1 MNEQEFISEIKAK
14 MSHAIA
20 SYKNELS
27 RIRTGRASTGLI
39 DAINVEYYGSVS
51 PIIRLATISVP
62 DSRTIT
68 INPWD
73 AGSLPAIEKAI
84 QKYDPS
90 LNPSNDGKSISI
102 VIPALTQ
109 ERRKEIIKQ
118 VSKLSES
125 IKQEIRNFRRL
136 ANEKIKSSEKSKE
149 ISEDISFKI
158 QKKVQELTDGFI
170 KEVDEI
176 TKRKEKEISEV

>member
-1 MNEQEFISEIKAK
+1 MNESEFINETKIK
-14 MSHAIA
+14 MSHAVS
-20 SYKNELS
+20 SYKSELA

-39 DAINVEYYGSVS
+39 DAISVEYYGSVS
-51 PIIRLATISVP
+51 PIIRLASISVP
-62 DSRTIT
+62 DSRTIM

-73 AGSLPAIEKAI
+73 SGSLPAIEKAI

-125 IKQEIRNFRRL
+125 IKQEVRNFRRL

-158 QKKVQELTDGFI
+158 QKKIQELTDGFI
-170 KEVDEI
+170 KEIDEI
-176 TKRKEKEISEV
+176 TKHKEKEISEV

>member
-1 MNEQEFISEIKAK
+1 MNESEFVNEIKIK
-14 MSHAIA
+14 MSHAIS
-20 SYKNELS
+20 SYKSELS

-39 DAINVEYYGSVS
+39 DAVNVEYYGSVS
-51 PIIRLATISVP
+51 PIIRLASISVP
-62 DSRTIT
+62 DSRTIS

-73 AGSLPAIEKAI
+73 TSSLSAIEKAI

-102 VIPALTQ
+102 IIPALTQ

-118 VSKLSES
+118 ISKLSES
-125 IKQEIRNFRRL
+125 IKQEIRNFRRQ
-136 ANEKIKSSEKSKE
+136 ANEKIKASEKSKE

-158 QKKVQELTDGFI
+158 QKKIQDLTDNFI
-170 KEVDEI
+170 KEIDEI
-176 TKRKEKEISEV
+176 TKNKEKEIMEV

>member
-1 MNEQEFISEIKAK
+1 MNEPAFINETKIK
-14 MSHAIA
+14 MSHAVS
-20 SYKNELS
+20 SYKSELA

-39 DAINVEYYGSVS
+39 DAISVEYYGSVS
-51 PIIRLATISVP
+51 PIIRLASISVP
-62 DSRTIT
+62 DSRTIM

-73 AGSLPAIEKAI
+73 SGSLPAIEKAI

-125 IKQEIRNFRRL
+125 IKQEVRNFRRL

-158 QKKVQELTDGFI
+158 QKKIQELTDGFV
-170 KEVDEI
+170 KEIDEI
-176 TKRKEKEISEV
+176 TKHKEKEISEV

>member
-1 MNEQEFISEIKAK
+1 MEETAFVNETKTK
-14 MSHAIA
+14 MSHAIEA
-20 SYKNELS
+20 YKAELAK
-27 RIRTGRASTGLI
+27 IRTGRASTGLI
-39 DAINVEYYGSVS
+39 EAVSVEYYGSVS
-51 PIIRLATISVP
+51 PIIRLATISIP

-90 LNPSNDGKSISI
+90 LNPSNDGKSINI
-102 VIPALTQ
+102 IIPALTQ
-109 ERRKEIIKQ
+109 ERRKEITKQ
-118 VSKLSES
+118 VGKLSES

-136 ANEKIKSSEKSKE
+136 ANEKIKSFEKSKE
-149 ISEDISFKI
+149 ISEDQSFKI
-158 QKKVQELTDGFI
+158 QKKVQDLTDSFI
-170 KEVDEI
+170 KEIDEI

>member
-1 MNEQEFISEIKAK
+1 MNEAEFVNETKTK
-14 MSHAIA
+14 MSHATS
-20 SYKNELS
+20 SYKSELS

-62 DSRTIT
+62 DSRTIM

-73 AGSLPAIEKAI
+73 ASSLPAIEKAI
-84 QKYDPS
+84 QKYDSS
-90 LNPSNDGKSISI
+90 LNPSNDGKSITI

-118 VSKLSES
+118 ISKLSES
-125 IKQEIRNFRRL
+125 LKQEIRNFRRL

-158 QKKVQELTDGFI
+158 QKKIQELTDSFI
-170 KEVDEI
+170 KEIDEL
-176 TKRKEKEISEV
+176 TKHKEKEIMEV

>member
-1 MNEQEFISEIKAK
+1 MNEQEFISETKAK
-14 MSHAIA
+14 MSHAIS

-73 AGSLPAIEKAI
+73 AGSLAAIEKAI

-118 VSKLSES
+118 ISKLSES

>member
-1 MNEQEFISEIKAK
+1 MNESEFINETKIK
-14 MSHAIA
+14 MSHAVS
-20 SYKNELS
+20 SYKSELA

-39 DAINVEYYGSVS
+39 DAISVEYYGSVS
-51 PIIRLATISVP
+51 PIIRLASISVP
-62 DSRTIT
+62 DSRTIM

-73 AGSLPAIEKAI
+73 SGSLPAIEKAI

-125 IKQEIRNFRRL
+125 IKQEVRNFRRL

-158 QKKVQELTDGFI
+158 QKKIQELTDGFV
-170 KEVDEI
+170 KEIDEI
-176 TKRKEKEISEV
+176 TKHKEKEISEV

>member
-1 MNEQEFISEIKAK
+1 MNEPAFINETKIK
-14 MSHAIA
+14 MSHAVL
-20 SYKNELS
+20 SYKSELA

-39 DAINVEYYGSVS
+39 DAISVEYYGSVS
-51 PIIRLATISVP
+51 PIIRLASISVP

-73 AGSLPAIEKAI
+73 TGSLPAIEKAI

-125 IKQEIRNFRRL
+125 IKQEVRNFRRL

-158 QKKVQELTDGFI
+158 QKKIQELTDGFV
-170 KEVDEI
+170 KEIDEI
-176 TKRKEKEISEV
+176 TKHKEKEISEV

>member
-1 MNEQEFISEIKAK
+1 MNEAEFVNETKTK

-20 SYKNELS
+20 SYKSELS

-51 PIIRLATISVP
+51 PIIRLASISVP
-62 DSRTIT
+62 DSRTIM

-84 QKYDPS
+84 QKYDSS
-90 LNPSNDGKSISI
+90 LNPSSDGKSITI
-102 VIPALTQ
+102 AIPALTQ

-118 VSKLSES
+118 ISKLSES
-125 IKQEIRNFRRL
+125 LKQEIRNFRRL
-136 ANEKIKSSEKSKE
+136 SNEKIKSSEKSKE

-158 QKKVQELTDGFI
+158 QKKIQDLTDSFVKEIDELT
-170 KEVDEI
+170 KH
-176 TKRKEKEISEV
+176 KEKEIMEV

>member
-1 MNEQEFISEIKAK
+1 MNESEFINETKIK
-14 MSHAIA
+14 MSHAVS
-20 SYKNELS
+20 SYKSELA

-39 DAINVEYYGSVS
+39 DAISVEYYGSVS
-51 PIIRLATISVP
+51 PIIRFASISVP
-62 DSRTIT
+62 DSRTIM

-73 AGSLPAIEKAI
+73 SGSLPAIEKAI

-125 IKQEIRNFRRL
+125 IKQEVRNFRRL

-158 QKKVQELTDGFI
+158 QKKIQELTDGFV
-170 KEVDEI
+170 KEIDEI
-176 TKRKEKEISEV
+176 TKHKEKEISEV

>member
-1 MNEQEFISEIKAK
+1 MNESEFINETKIK
-14 MSHAIA
+14 MSHAVS
-20 SYKNELS
+20 SYKSELA

-39 DAINVEYYGSVS
+39 DAISVEYYGSVS
-51 PIIRLATISVP
+51 PIIRLASISVP
-62 DSRTIT
+62 DSRTIM

-73 AGSLPAIEKAI
+73 SSSLPAIEKAI

-125 IKQEIRNFRRL
+125 IKQEVRNFRRL

-158 QKKVQELTDGFI
+158 QKKIQELTDGFI
-170 KEVDEI
+170 KEIDEI
-176 TKRKEKEISEV
+176 TKHKEKEISEV

>member
-1 MNEQEFISEIKAK
+1 MNEPTFINETKVK
-14 MSHAIA
+14 MSHAVS
-20 SYKNELS
+20 SYKNELA

-39 DAINVEYYGSVS
+39 DAINVEYYGAVS
-51 PIIRLATISVP
+51 PIIRLASISVP

-73 AGSLPAIEKAI
+73 AGSLSAIEKAI

-102 VIPALTQ
+102 IIPALTQ

-118 VSKLSES
+118 ISKLSES
-125 IKQEIRNFRRL
+125 IKQEVRNFRRL
-136 ANEKIKSSEKSKE
+136 ANEKIKSAEKSKE

-158 QKKVQELTDGFI
+158 QKKIQELTDGFI
-170 KEVDEI
+170 KEIDEI
-176 TKRKEKEISEV
+176 TKHKEKEISEV

>member
-1 MNEQEFISEIKAK
+1 MNESEFINETKIK
-14 MSHAIA
+14 MSHAVS
-20 SYKNELS
+20 SYKSELA

-39 DAINVEYYGSVS
+39 DAISVEYYGSVS
-51 PIIRLATISVP
+51 PIIRLASISVP
-62 DSRTIT
+62 DSRTIM

-73 AGSLPAIEKAI
+73 ASSLPAIEKAI

-125 IKQEIRNFRRL
+125 IKQEVRNFRRL

-158 QKKVQELTDGFI
+158 QKKIQELTDGFV
-170 KEVDEI
+170 KEIDEI
-176 TKRKEKEISEV
+176 TKHKEKEISEV